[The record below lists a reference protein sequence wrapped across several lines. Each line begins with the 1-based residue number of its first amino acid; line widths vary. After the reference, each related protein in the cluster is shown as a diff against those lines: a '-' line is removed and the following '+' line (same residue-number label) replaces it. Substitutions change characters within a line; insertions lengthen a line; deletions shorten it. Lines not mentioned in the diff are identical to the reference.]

1 MANVGN
7 IKGKRGRKTAK
18 QRIQIRMEHIK
29 MFISFLPGAR
39 WPVQI
44 EALYDLF
51 GCYYFV
57 ATVITSHISH
67 QGNKD

>member
-1 MANVGN
+1 
-7 IKGKRGRKTAK
+7 
-18 QRIQIRMEHIK
+18 

-39 WPVQI
+39 WSVQI
-44 EALYDLF
+44 MPLYDLF